1 MEIPRVSRP
10 YMPGYG
16 IAGANQGRGLLDWS
30 WAAQRLTEARN
41 YWVATVWPTGQPHL
55 MPVWAMWDDSMLW
68 FSSAVGSRKTKN
80 LRADP
85 NCVITTD
92 ASDPVIIEGQATI
105 VTESARLQRV
115 IDLMNAKYATHIEV
129 SFLDPAVNATFGVR
143 PHRVFGLQDADFT
156 GSPTRWIF
164 ED

>member
-16 IAGANQGRGLLDWS
+16 IAGADQGSGLLDWS
-30 WAAQRLTEARN
+30 WAAQRLTEARS
-41 YWVATVWPTGQPHL
+41 YWVATVWPSGRPHL
-55 MPVWAMWDDSMLW
+55 MPVWAMWDDSTLW

-85 NCVITTD
+85 NCVITTE
-92 ASDPVIIEGQATI
+92 ASDPVIIEGQATM
-105 VTESARLQRV
+105 VTGPARLQRV

-129 SFLDPAVNATFGVR
+129 GFLDPAVNATFGVR
-143 PHRVFGLQDADFT
+143 PHRVFGMQDADFT

>member
-16 IAGANQGRGLLDWS
+16 IAGADQGSGLLDWS
-30 WAAQRLTEARN
+30 WAAQRLTEARS
-41 YWVATVWPTGQPHL
+41 YWVATVWPSGRPHL
-55 MPVWAMWDDSMLW
+55 VPVWAMWDDSTLW

-85 NCVITTD
+85 NCVITTE
-92 ASDPVIIEGQATI
+92 ASDPVIIEGQATM
-105 VTESARLQRV
+105 VTGPARLQRV

-143 PHRVFGLQDADFT
+143 PHRVFGMQDADFT